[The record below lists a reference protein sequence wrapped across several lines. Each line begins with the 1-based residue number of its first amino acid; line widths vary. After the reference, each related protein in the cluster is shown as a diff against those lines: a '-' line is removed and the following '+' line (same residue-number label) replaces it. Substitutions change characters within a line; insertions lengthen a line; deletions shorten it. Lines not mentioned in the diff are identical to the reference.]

1 VGGPSSAAPPS
12 RNDWRFGIRLEAGSD
27 DDKKPRLWFAEQSE
41 DELDAIED
49 AVRQAYVADTVN
61 HEKLERLLVT
71 ILAAVVDDPENPLTG
86 EQRAEQ
92 LADLLI
98 RSIREAHRLSQSN

>member
-1 VGGPSSAAPPS
+1 MRPRSG
-12 RNDWRFGIRLEAGSD
+12 
-27 DDKKPRLWFAEQSE
+27 DDKKPPLWFAEQSD

-49 AVRQAYVADTVN
+49 AVRQAYVASTVQ

-71 ILAAVVDDPENPLTG
+71 MLATVVNNPENPSSG
-86 EQRAEQ
+86 EQRAEE

-98 RSIREAHRLSQSN
+98 RSVREAHRLTHSN